1 MFNNARTYNQE
12 GSVVWID
19 AQEMEQVFDK
29 SYSAAE
35 AELSSIKADPASGE
49 GESELGNTS
58 MQDSDSVNTEQN
70 TSDSHR
76 HKTGM
81 KIKLSIGGRRKRSWV
96 KACDVLY
103 FDTMHRL

>member
-29 SYSAAE
+29 SYSEAE
-35 AELSSIKADPASGE
+35 AELSAIKADPASGE
-49 GESELGNTS
+49 EESELGNTT
-58 MQDSDSVNTEQN
+58 MQDSDSVNTEQT

-76 HKTGM
+76 QKTGM
-81 KIKLSIGGRRKRSWV
+81 KIKLSIGGRRKRS
-96 KACDVLY
+96 
-103 FDTMHRL
+103 

>member
-1 MFNNARTYNQE
+1 MNDFKTMFNNARTYNQE

-35 AELSSIKADPASGE
+35 AELSLIKADPASGE

-81 KIKLSIGGRRKRSWV
+81 KIKLSIGGRRKRS
-96 KACDVLY
+96 
-103 FDTMHRL
+103 